1 MTFVY
6 TFLKK
11 QKKTILK
18 KEQPFTYA
26 ILGSFSQWSKRG

>member
-11 QKKTILK
+11 QKKAILK

-26 ILGSFSQWSKRG
+26 ILGSFSQ